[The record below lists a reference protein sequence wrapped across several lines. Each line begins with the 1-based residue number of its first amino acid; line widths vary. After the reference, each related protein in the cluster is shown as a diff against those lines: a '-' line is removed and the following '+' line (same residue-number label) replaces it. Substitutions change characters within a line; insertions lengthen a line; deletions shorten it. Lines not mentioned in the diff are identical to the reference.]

1 MVESLFS
8 TWYLIPLTILAGF
21 IAGIINTLAGSGSV
35 VTLAMLSL
43 LGLPSTLA
51 NGTNRIGVLFQ
62 SFVGFTTYK
71 KKAVIDLTN
80 RKSMVVSCVLG
91 SIVGSQIA
99 VEIDEFYLNL
109 FLAITMV
116 FLLGAILFNSKKWL
130 VDHSN
135 GQKKMSKLIG
145 LPLFFLIGIYGG
157 FLQAGV
163 GILLLSSLILGQGMN
178 LKEANGIKLLI
189 VLLYTVPSLFIFFM
203 NDQLIWMI
211 GLFLAIGQVVGAY
224 IAASFATQF
233 PNANF
238 YIHKLLIGIL
248 ILSIF
253 RFGSLAYGAM

>member
-21 IAGIINTLAGSGSV
+21 LAGIINTLAGSGSV

-43 LGLPSTLA
+43 LGLPSTIA

-62 SFVGFTTYK
+62 SFIGFTTYK
-71 KKAVIDLTN
+71 RNANIDLTN
-80 RKSMVVSCVLG
+80 RRSLVVSCVLG

-109 FLAITMV
+109 LLAITMV

-130 VDHSN
+130 VDHVD
-135 GQKKMSKLIG
+135 GEKKMPKIIG

-163 GILLLSSLILGQGMN
+163 GILLLSSLILGQGLN
-178 LKEANGIKLLI
+178 LKQANGVKLLI
-189 VLLYTVPSLFIFFM
+189 VLLYIVPSLFIFFI
-203 NDQLIWMI
+203 NDQLIWKV
-211 GLFLAIGQVVGAY
+211 GLLLATGQVVGAY
-224 IAASFATQF
+224 LAATFATQF

-238 YIHKLLIGIL
+238 YIHKLLICIL
-248 ILSIF
+248 LLSIF
-253 RFGSLAYGAM
+253 RFGSLAYGAL

>member
-21 IAGIINTLAGSGSV
+21 LAGIINTLAGSGSA

-43 LGLPSTLA
+43 LGLPSTIA

-62 SFVGFTTYK
+62 SFIGFTTYRK
-71 KKAVIDLTN
+71 NANIDLTN
-80 RKSMVVSCVLG
+80 RKSLVVSCVLG

-109 FLAITMV
+109 LLAITMV
-116 FLLGAILFNSKKWL
+116 FLLGAVLFNSKKWL
-130 VDHSN
+130 VNHTDE
-135 GQKKMSKLIG
+135 QKKMSKIIG

-163 GILLLSSLILGQGMN
+163 GILLLSSLILGQGLN
-178 LKEANGIKLLI
+178 LKQANGIKLLI
-189 VLLYTVPSLFIFFM
+189 VLLYIVPSLFIFFL
-203 NDQLIWMI
+203 NDQLIWKI
-211 GLFLAIGQVVGAY
+211 GFLLAIGQVAGAY
-224 IAASFATQF
+224 LAATFATQF

-238 YIHKLLIGIL
+238 YIHKLLICIL
-248 ILSIF
+248 IFSIL
-253 RFGSLAYGAM
+253 RFGSLAYGAL

>member
-1 MVESLFS
+1 MVESIFS

-21 IAGIINTLAGSGSV
+21 LAGIINTLAGSGSV

-43 LGLPSTLA
+43 LGLPSNIA

-62 SFVGFTTYK
+62 SFIGFTTYK
-71 KKAVIDLTN
+71 KNADIDLTN
-80 RKSMVVSCVLG
+80 RKPLVVSCVLG

-109 FLAITMV
+109 LLAITMV

-130 VDHSN
+130 VDQVD
-135 GQKKMSKLIG
+135 GQKKMSQKVG

-163 GILLLSSLILGQGMN
+163 GILLLSSLILGQGLN
-178 LKEANGIKLLI
+178 LKQANGIKLLI
-189 VLLYTVPSLFIFFM
+189 VLLYIVPSLFIFYI
-203 NDQLIWMI
+203 NDQLIWKV
-211 GLFLAIGQVVGAY
+211 GLLLAIGQVVGAY
-224 IAASFATQF
+224 LAATFATQF

-238 YIHKLLIGIL
+238 YIHKLLICIL
-248 ILSIF
+248 LLSIF
-253 RFGSLAYGAM
+253 RFGSLAYGAL